1 MKETKFLTDEYKDE
15 FDKLVSHPIQSWV
28 WGDFKESMG
37 AVTERIGFFE
47 DGKLKSGIQ
56 IIFSKIPKTNYTV
69 GIASK
74 TVMPEQ

>member
-1 MKETKFLTDEYKDE
+1 MKETKFLTDEYKEE

-37 AVTERIGFFE
+37 AVPERIGFFE

-56 IIFSKIPKTNYTV
+56 IIFSKI
-69 GIASK
+69 
-74 TVMPEQ
+74 

>member
-37 AVTERIGFFE
+37 AIPERIGFF
-47 DGKLKSGIQ
+47 
-56 IIFSKIPKTNYTV
+56 
-69 GIASK
+69 
-74 TVMPEQ
+74 